1 MTTEH
6 AERLKLCPHCALLCE
21 VGERVHWNAEHCPK
35 RLVALERMELLV
47 HRQQRVLEEWSTY
60 AGQTDST
67 FAQKPG
73 AQEIARARE
82 WLSGADRVLVTGRVR
97 SVEVARRMVEAAR
110 MWKGTL
116 DEWNSD
122 VAFEAV
128 QAVQSHGAYTA
139 SLGEIRDHSD
149 LMLVVGSDAMLDATP
164 GLPWALKRPGQ
175 VCPGERGVA
184 GEHGRP
190 SEHCLPHEQDKSS
203 EASTSSDHRTRVLLL
218 GSWSQR
224 GIEQWQS
231 AGFEV
236 LAIAVELEVL
246 PRMLSVATRE
256 IDAATRSVRGK
267 KSSANSSSEAQDSG
281 VTSQV
286 GRWLEESQYLSV
298 IWNLRCTAVPYRD
311 LWMGEMM
318 QWILRRNEE
327 RRAVALGWNDQGGVL
342 QQVSTWLTGFPGRVS
357 FATDF
362 ANYGPREYSVA
373 RWLAKYR
380 ESRGVIVWVD
390 ETAEDLPEE
399 IIRSGCRTIAIG
411 SAGWEGIGSK
421 PMQPGGGKSELLCWL
436 PSLLPG
442 VGVAAEM
449 FRGDQTILAKLEA
462 ESTQGRAGQGRA
474 GQGRAGQGS
483 VAESAAGWDRSGRV
497 LSVAQWVERLVGG

>member
-21 VGERVHWNAEHCPK
+21 VGERVHWNAERCPK
-35 RLVALERMELLV
+35 RLVALDRMELLGR
-47 HRQQRVLEEWSTY
+47 RQQSVLEEWSSD
-60 AGQTDST
+60 AVHTDLVP
-67 FAQKPG
+67 APKVG
-73 AQEIARARE
+73 VQEIARARA
-82 WLSGADRVLVTGRVR
+82 WLRGADRVLVTGRVR

-122 VAFEAV
+122 TTFEAV

-164 GLPWALKRPGQ
+164 GLPWALKRSGQ
-175 VCPGERGVA
+175 GIQG
-184 GEHGRP
+184 GQSRP
-190 SEHCLPHEQDKSS
+190 VENG
-203 EASTSSDHRTRVLLL
+203 TRVLLL
-218 GSWSQR
+218 GSWSPR
-224 GIEQWQS
+224 GIEQWQN

-236 LAIAVELEVL
+236 LAIAVELAVL
-246 PRMLSVATRE
+246 PRMLSIATRE
-256 IDAATRSVRGK
+256 IDAAAR
-267 KSSANSSSEAQDSG
+267 SANAKQSLSKNGGEPHHDG

-286 GRWLEESQYLSV
+286 GRWLGESQYLSV
-298 IWNLRCTAVPYRD
+298 IWNLRCTDVRYRD

-327 RRAVALGWNDQGGVL
+327 RRAVALGWNDQGGVM
-342 QQVSTWLTGFPGRVS
+342 QQVCTWLTGFPGRVS
-357 FATDF
+357 FDTDL
-362 ANYGPREYSVA
+362 ANYGPREHTVSQ
-373 RWLAKYR
+373 WLKRYR
-380 ESRGVIVWVD
+380 GSNGVIVWVD

-421 PMQPGGGKSELLCWL
+421 PTQTGGGRSELMCWL

-442 VGVAAEM
+442 VDVAAEM
-449 FRGDQTILAKLEA
+449 FRGDQTILARLEA

-474 GQGRAGQGS
+474 GQGRAVEG
-483 VAESAAGWDRSGRV
+483 SAAGWDRNGRV

>member
-21 VGERVHWNAEHCPK
+21 VGERVQWNADRCPK
-35 RLVALERMELLV
+35 RLVALDRMELLGR
-47 HRQQRVLEEWSTY
+47 RQQRVLEEWATY
-60 AGQTDST
+60 AGHRDST
-67 FAQKPG
+67 LAHKPG
-73 AQEIARARE
+73 EREIARARE

-122 VAFEAV
+122 VAFDAV

-149 LMLVVGSDAMLDATP
+149 LMLVVGSDAMLEATP
-164 GLPWALKRPGQ
+164 GLPWALRRPGQ
-175 VCPGERGVA
+175 VMQGEQS
-184 GEHGRP
+184 RP
-190 SEHCLPHEQDKSS
+190 VE
-203 EASTSSDHRTRVLLL
+203 HRTRVLLL
-218 GSWSQR
+218 GSWSSR

-246 PRMLSVATRE
+246 PRMLSIATRE
-256 IDAATRSVRGK
+256 IDAATRSVGGK
-267 KSSANSSSEAQDSG
+267 KNPPTSSSEAQDSG
-281 VTSQV
+281 VRSQV
-286 GRWLEESQYLSV
+286 GRWLEESQYMSV

-318 QWILRRNEE
+318 QWILRRNAE

-342 QQVSTWLTGFPGRVS
+342 QQVSSWLTGFPGRVS

-362 ANYGPREYSVA
+362 ANYGPREHTVSH
-373 RWLAKYR
+373 WLKRYR
-380 ESRGVIVWVD
+380 GSDGLIVWVD
-390 ETAEDLPEE
+390 ETAEDLPDE

-411 SAGWEGIGSK
+411 SAVGEGIGSK
-421 PMQPGGGKSELLCWL
+421 PMQTGGGKLELLCWL

-442 VGVAAEM
+442 VGVVAEM
-449 FRGDQTILAKLEA
+449 FRGDQTILARLEA
-462 ESTQGRAGQGRA
+462 ERVQA
-474 GQGRAGQGS
+474 RAGQGS
-483 VAESAAGWDRSGRV
+483 AAGSASGSAAGSAMGWDRSGRV